1 MMLISNYGLC
11 TRCSLLTLLSV
22 GIMCECVRYLL
33 LLLLFCL
40 LVVIGFTYFRRWSSN
55 NSEYFITSNLIALM
69 IIACD
74 CCFASFLVMYTYQ
87 NKLSRFFF
95 SHVLVVV
102 NHCKFLF
109 LDYLCVILLISRA
122 RRVDLLH
129 RLSGIVLV
137 RFPSTYDLCEKI
149 IHSCDIWGKTLCCVI
164 VKVATMLQLM
174 RSWRRQMHFCH
185 KSQSRKIDGKSARF
199 LHNPKKEH
207 R

>member
-1 MMLISNYGLC
+1 MLFAHSPVIWHN
-11 TRCSLLTLLSV
+11 V
-22 GIMCECVRYLL
+22 WVCVRYLL
-33 LLLLFCL
+33 LLLFCS
-40 LVVIGFTYFRRWSSN
+40 LVAIGFTYFRRWSSN

-87 NKLSRFFF
+87 NKLSRFF
-95 SHVLVVV
+95 SHVSVVV

-129 RLSGIVLV
+129 RLSGIVLL